1 MADGE
6 RRLTA
11 ADVCWSCTD
20 DGGTGLCAACK
31 ADRDAQV
38 PRVEATIAAVADAAR
53 TLLMQSWERGG
64 DVLTLRRELRTGVK
78 AMCRELGV
86 TL

>member
-6 RRLTA
+6 RSLTA
-11 ADVCWSCTD
+11 AGVCWSCEAE
-20 DGGTGLCAACK
+20 DGAGFCAACK
-31 ADRDAQV
+31 AERDAQV
-38 PRVEATIAAVADAAR
+38 ERVNATIDAVPDAAR

-64 DVLTLRRELRTGVK
+64 DVLTMRRELRTGVK

-86 TL
+86 VL

>member
-1 MADGE
+1 M
-6 RRLTA
+6 
-11 ADVCWSCTD
+11 CWSCTD
-20 DGGTGLCAACK
+20 DEGTGLCATCK

-38 PRVEATIAAVADAAR
+38 ERMTATIEAVADAAR
-53 TLLMQSWERGG
+53 TLLMQGWERGG